1 MGGSG
6 AAVGRVLLE
15 IADIVPTR
23 TSSTQ
28 PALPAPPG
36 RAARPARTRR
46 PKLAPMRL
54 TPTHSQ
60 ASALLIAGAMATA
73 LGLAFAGKLP
83 ARARLAPSIATE
95 PLQTPPP
102 SGAAFTAHRGGVDYT
117 VRPLA
122 DYEIHGLVVSRHHT
136 DAWWDWIH
144 AASNDHLNVVDL
156 CVVWGANAADGAY
169 EKMKFSSGQFV
180 CYVSTDD
187 SSVWQPRYV
196 RALSNN
202 HLLTDNARIARAL
215 RNVRVGDQIRLS
227 GQLVEYSHQHGFAF
241 TRGTSLTRDDQGD
254 GACETLFVREVQV
267 LRAADAWPR
276 WLWRAG
282 LALLLAGVLL
292 WFVQPHRPRD

>member
-1 MGGSG
+1 
-6 AAVGRVLLE
+6 
-15 IADIVPTR
+15 
-23 TSSTQ
+23 
-28 PALPAPPG
+28 
-36 RAARPARTRR
+36 
-46 PKLAPMRL
+46 MRL

-60 ASALLIAGAMATA
+60 ATALLIAGVAATA
-73 LGLAFAGKLP
+73 LGLGFADKLP
-83 ARARLAPSIATE
+83 ARGRLAPSVATE
-95 PLQTPPP
+95 PMQTPAP
-102 SGAAFTAHRGGVDYT
+102 SGAAFMAHRDGVDYT

-227 GQLVEYSHQHGFAF
+227 GQLVEYSHHHGFAF